1 MSNKK
6 KKAAAG
12 KSVAAKTNSG
22 QKKTEQVKKD
32 KEKQK
37 AQAEKQAQRVREER
51 QRAERERAKKSE
63 DIQKRREKQR
73 IKDEKTEKK
82 TESKEKRR
90 LNAKNIE
97 EKIKA
102 VLKKAADKIRY
113 YTSKEFL
120 GSFRYSR
127 ILIFIVLPL
136 VLIGVGIFA
145 FLQTPLVN
153 VPSEIRNLT
162 FSGRVESSL
171 VANPSAFNESQ
182 RTMLIDSVDAHGF
195 GDFDFYINTNI
206 TLDDNAETSTLRFGN
221 PQGNGCILVA
231 TVYDEDGKVLYR
243 SLGLEEGKEINS
255 ARFFEEIEYG
265 THDVK
270 VAVNAYDSETN
281 EKIATKYAKIKLSV
295 GV

>member
-22 QKKTEQVKKD
+22 HKKPEQVKKD

-73 IKDEKTEKK
+73 IKNEKIEKK
-82 TESKEKRR
+82 AESREKHRSAVIGFAQSVKNLGKR
-90 LNAKNIE
+90 LAE
-97 EKIKA
+97 
-102 VLKKAADKIRY
+102 KIRY

-127 ILIFIVLPL
+127 IFIFIVLPL
-136 VLIGVGIFA
+136 VLIITGIVLV
-145 FLQTPLVN
+145 LQTPFVN
-153 VPSEIRNLT
+153 VPSEIRSLT
-162 FSGRVESSL
+162 YSGRVESSL
-171 VANPSAFNESQ
+171 TAKPSAFSQ
-182 RTMLIDSVDAHGF
+182 SQQAMFIDSVRAHGP
-195 GDFDFYINTNI
+195 GDFDFYINTSI
-206 TLDDNAETSTLRFGN
+206 TLDDNAETTTLRFGN
-221 PQGNGCILVA
+221 PRGNGCILVA
-231 TVYDEDGKVLYR
+231 TVYDDDGRILYR
-243 SLGLEEGKEINS
+243 SLGLEEGKEINT

-270 VAVNAYDSETN
+270 VAVNAYDAETN
-281 EKIATKYAKIKLSV
+281 EKIATKYARIKLSV